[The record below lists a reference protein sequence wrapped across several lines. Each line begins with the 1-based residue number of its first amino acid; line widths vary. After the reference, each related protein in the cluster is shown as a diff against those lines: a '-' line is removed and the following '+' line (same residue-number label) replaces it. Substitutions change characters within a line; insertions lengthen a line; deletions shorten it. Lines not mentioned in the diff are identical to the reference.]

1 MSVTPFRAPRRSASA
16 RWWNWLLLIPFV
28 ALLWVPFYN
37 RIDPA
42 IFGIPFFYWYQF
54 LWVILTSIVI
64 VFVDFRT
71 HGVHA
76 RNDTHDIP
84 RE

>member
-1 MSVTPFRAPRRSASA
+1 
-16 RWWNWLLLIPFV
+16 
-28 ALLWVPFYN
+28 
-37 RIDPA
+37 
-42 IFGIPFFYWYQF
+42 
-54 LWVILTSIVI
+54 VI